1 MYMEK
6 FRLKG
11 RTALVTGAGQGIG
24 LACAEALC
32 EAGADLIV
40 TDISEERCAA
50 GQAAL
55 AGKGFEVDTRVMD
68 VTDSAA
74 IDTTARTLAD
84 EGRPVDILVCNAG
97 IAQAGI
103 GIERLS
109 DKDWLRMIDVNLNGV
124 FRCGRGFGKIMLD
137 RGKGSIV
144 NIGSMSGLIV
154 NRPQEQSHYN
164 AAKAGVHHLTRSMAA
179 EWAARGVRV
188 NAVAPTY
195 IDTPLLAFARQDPMF
210 DQWLEQTPMQ
220 RLGKPEEIGATVLFL
235 ASDAASLLTGAIISA
250 DGGYSC
256 W

>member
-6 FRLKG
+6 FRLEG

-40 TDISEERCAA
+40 TDISAERCAS

-55 AGKGFEVDTRVMD
+55 ADKGFEVETRVMD

-74 IDTTARTLAD
+74 IDATAQKLAD
-84 EGRPVDILVCNAG
+84 AGRPVEILVCNAG
-97 IAQAGI
+97 IAQTGVS
-103 GIERLS
+103 IETMS
-109 DKDWLRMIDVNLNGV
+109 DTDWLRMIDVNLNSV
-124 FRCGRGFGKIMLD
+124 FRCARGFGKIMLN

-154 NRPQEQSHYN
+154 NRPQQQSHYN
-164 AAKAGVHHLTRSMAA
+164 TAKAGVHHLTRSMAA
-179 EWAARGVRV
+179 EWASRGVRV

-195 IDTPLLAFARQDPMF
+195 IDTPLLAFARQDPML
-210 DQWLEQTPMQ
+210 DQWLDQTPMH
-220 RLGKPEEIGATVLFL
+220 RFGEPEEIGATVLFL

-250 DGGYSC
+250 DGGYTC